1 MRHRKVDDFIKENFT
16 VIFQLPTAKAFV
28 RDRNPPDDDFHR
40 EVNSRMDKDPEFANA
55 IEEAKR
61 LEEKTR
67 LRSNLSC
74 LFGLAFI
81 IGCIALVVY
90 GVKSCCNS
98 KEPPPHHSKSVPY
111 SPPGSSSYSSNG
123 SSSYPSS
130 YVDLNL
136 PSGTLWASKN
146 LGASS
151 HTDVG
156 DYYTRHDI
164 SASSSFDVS
173 SLPTIDQMKELHK
186 YCTWVWT
193 NSYQGS
199 GVKGYI
205 VSSKRSDSQ
214 IFLPAAGN
222 VKNGNYRRRNTD
234 GDYWLAN
241 SKGADRAYNLDFTQ
255 TYIKTADHSP
265 ATMGFSVRLVS
276 K

>member
-1 MRHRKVDDFIKENFT
+1 MRHRKIDDFIKENFT
-16 VIFQLPTAKAFV
+16 VIFKLPTAKAFAK
-28 RDRNPPDDDFHR
+28 DLNPPDDDFHR
-40 EVNSRMDKDPEFANA
+40 EVESRMNKDPEY
-55 IEEAKR
+55 AKALEDAEKLR
-61 LEEKTR
+61 LENQR
-67 LRSNLSC
+67 MANLSC
-74 LFGLAFI
+74 ILYIVFIVGAIVLAI
-81 IGCIALVVY
+81 Y
-90 GVKSCCNS
+90 GIKSCVDS
-98 KEPPPHHSKSVPY
+98 FSPHSSDSSSSPRPY
-111 SPPGSSSYSSNG
+111 NSSSYSPPS
-123 SSSYPSS
+123 SSSYSSS

-151 HTDVG
+151 STDAG
-156 DYYTRHDI
+156 NYYTRHDI
-164 SASSSFDVS
+164 NASSSFDVS
-173 SLPTIDQMKELHK
+173 SLPTIDQMKELYK
-186 YCTWVWT
+186 YCSWEWT

-205 VSSKRSDSQ
+205 VSSKRNDSH

-241 SKGADRAYNLDFTQ
+241 TKGADRAYNLDFTQ
-255 TYIKTADHSP
+255 SYVKTADHSP